1 MDEDRALA
9 GKFPR
14 RPPPP
19 PTPTAQLPDVPPE
32 KIPASIG
39 IIMDGNGRWA
49 KRLGWE
55 RIKGHTAGIDSVR
68 ETARACAR
76 LGVKELTLYA
86 FSVENW
92 KRPRPEVEY
101 LMRLLRTFA
110 VDERAEIM
118 ENAIR
123 FTTIGRT
130 SELPGETL
138 SALRA
143 TERLSA
149 QNEGMVL
156 RLALNYGGRA
166 ELADA
171 ARRLAEDVA
180 AGRVR
185 PQDVNEDALAA
196 RLYDPSMR
204 EVDLCIRTAGEMRV
218 SNFLLWQISYAE
230 LYVTDVLWPEFRREH
245 LHAAVRSYAARERR
259 FGGLVGR

>member
-1 MDEDRALA
+1 MTPGRAA
-9 GKFPR
+9 PV
-14 RPPPP
+14 
-19 PTPTAQLPDVPPE
+19 PTPEKILPDVPRE

-49 KRLGWE
+49 RRLGWE
-55 RIKGHTAGIDSVR
+55 RIRGHTAGIESVR
-68 ETARACAR
+68 EAARECAR
-76 LGVKELTLYA
+76 LGVRELTLYA

-101 LMRLLRTFA
+101 LMGLLRSFA
-110 VDERAEIM
+110 IDERPEIA

-123 FTTIGRT
+123 FTTIGRVD
-130 SELPGETL
+130 ELPAPTL
-138 SALRA
+138 DALRE

-149 QNEGMVL
+149 GNRGMVL
-156 RLALNYGGRA
+156 RLALNYGGRS

-171 ARRLAEDVA
+171 ARRIAADAA
-180 AGRVR
+180 AGRLR
-185 PQDVNEDALAA
+185 PEDVDEQAVAD

-204 EVDLCIRTAGEMRV
+204 DVDLCVRTAGEMRV

-230 LYVTDVLWPEFRREH
+230 IYVTDTLWPDFRRNH
-245 LHAAVRSYAARERR
+245 LHAAIRSYASRERR

>member
-1 MDEDRALA
+1 MTGDPRLV
-9 GKFPR
+9 R
-14 RPPPP
+14 RPPPAP
-19 PTPTAQLPDVPPE
+19 YPEKILPDVPRE

-49 KRLGWE
+49 RKLGWE
-55 RIKGHTAGIDSVR
+55 RIRGHTAGIDSVR
-68 ETARACAR
+68 EAARECAR
-76 LGVKELTLYA
+76 LGVRELTLYA

-101 LMRLLRTFA
+101 LMGLLRRFA
-110 VDERAEIM
+110 VDERPEIM

-130 SELPGETL
+130 ADLPQETL
-138 SALRA
+138 VEIRE
-143 TERLSA
+143 TEALSA
-149 QNEGMVL
+149 QNEGLVL

-166 ELADA
+166 EIADA

-185 PQDVNEDALAA
+185 PADVDESALAA

-204 EVDLCIRTAGEMRV
+204 DVDLCIRTAGEMRV

-230 LYVTDVLWPEFRREH
+230 IFVTDTLWPDFRRPH
-245 LHAAVRSYAARERR
+245 LHEAIRAFASRERR
-259 FGGLVGR
+259 FGGLVAQ

>member
-1 MDEDRALA
+1 MKTRTDLV
-9 GKFPR
+9 PR
-14 RPPPP
+14 RAPVPYPEKI
-19 PTPTAQLPDVPPE
+19 LPDVPVA

-49 KRLGWE
+49 KRAGWE
-55 RIKGHTAGIDSVR
+55 RVKGHTAGIDSVR
-68 ETARACAR
+68 ETSRECAR

-92 KRPRPEVEY
+92 KRPRKEVEY

-110 VDERAEIM
+110 VDERPEIE

-123 FTTIGRT
+123 FTTIGRV
-130 SELPGETL
+130 SELPKETL
-138 SALRA
+138 DALRE

-149 QNEGMVL
+149 ANEGMTL
-156 RLALNYGGRA
+156 RLALSYGGRT

-171 ARRLAEDVA
+171 ARRIAQDVE
-180 AGRVR
+180 AGRLAAK
-185 PQDVNEDALAA
+185 DVDEAALAA

-204 EVDLCIRTAGEMRV
+204 EVDLCVRTAGEMRV

-230 LYVTDVLWPEFRREH
+230 LYVTDTLWPDFRKPH
-245 LHAAVRSYAARERR
+245 LHAAIREYARRERR
-259 FGGLVGR
+259 FGGLIAK

>member
-1 MDEDRALA
+1 MGR
-9 GKFPR
+9 K
-14 RPPPP
+14 PPAPHP
-19 PTPTAQLPDVPPE
+19 ETILPDVPVA

-55 RIKGHTAGIDSVR
+55 RIKGHTAGIESVR
-68 ETARACAR
+68 ETAQECAR
-76 LGVKELTLYA
+76 LGVRELTLYA

-101 LMRLLRTFA
+101 LMTLLRRFA
-110 VDERAEIM
+110 VEERAEI
-118 ENAIR
+118 ERNAIR
-123 FTTIGRT
+123 FTTVGRV
-130 SELPGETL
+130 SELPEPTL
-138 SALRA
+138 ADLRE

-149 QNEGMVL
+149 DHEGMVL

-171 ARRLAEDVA
+171 ARRLAVDAA
-180 AGRVR
+180 AGRID
-185 PQDVNEDALAA
+185 PSTIDEAALAS

-204 EVDLCIRTAGEMRV
+204 DVDLMIRTAGEMRV

-230 LYVTDVLWPEFRREH
+230 IHVTPVLWPEFRKPH
-245 LHAAVRSYAARERR
+245 LHAAIRDFAKRERR
-259 FGGLVGR
+259 FGGLVGH